1 MLNKKAFNY
10 TAKEILHHS
19 KMQSSFSVG
28 FVFLDL
34 DHLKKLN
41 DTLGHAMG
49 DVAIAET
56 ANIIRELC
64 RKTDLIGR
72 FGGDEFYIMLP
83 DISKQRFYEILDEVQ
98 VKLQREYASES
109 ASVTVTASIGA
120 VYTQDAGKLNYEQL
134 IQMADEAMYE
144 AKLSGRNRKS
154 IKEL

>member
-1 MLNKKAFNY
+1 M
-10 TAKEILHHS
+10 
-19 KMQSSFSVG
+19 
-28 FVFLDL
+28 
-34 DHLKKLN
+34 
-41 DTLGHAMG
+41 
-49 DVAIAET
+49 
-56 ANIIRELC
+56 
-64 RKTDLIGR
+64 
-72 FGGDEFYIMLP
+72 
-83 DISKQRFYEILDEVQ
+83 Q